1 MYNQYTQH
9 KQNVIKQCL
18 DQQVMGADTP
28 ARQLLVQ
35 KMQVDAKYYQD
46 VFNTLC
52 NRVESLYLQ
61 GKFNPE
67 DYNSLVNLAYEVYND
82 YVAFFA
88 INYGT
93 HNITPAPDINT
104 HQAMQQAA
112 GMYVNY
118 RDGDQRFLLSFYQQ
132 QMMGNQQMQP
142 MQQVPQ
148 MPFGN
153 NMQMQ
158 GFQQPQMNM
167 YGQIQPMQPQM
178 MQGYPQQQVPQQYGG
193 GFAMTISN
201 PGASNTA
208 NMDMNLMSNS
218 TPQPSTSSNTLTEN
232 QAQDAFFNIGNRNSG
247 RELKFNYYI
256 NTGYSDEEI
265 SKRKEEQTLEE
276 MRLKM
281 EAHNRRVREDELR
294 RKEEHNRQANDS
306 LEKMFVDTVSK
317 TPEEHQKFIS
327 DMEDPEKVQNAIQE
341 ASIQVGQIQTDK
353 PYYELIRHSP
363 VSNAVTE
370 TNTGSVVDFDEQ
382 PSSSLLIEPVE
393 AVIEDDPFAVYDYP
407 EDAPPENVP
416 VRVLKRR
423 PSRVINTN
431 WMAIPEK
438 DLDVW
443 VEGNEELD
451 EHRCEFV
458 PRDLYPVYDDEIEW
472 VKEGNEYVG
481 YLNYSAEGKYYRE
494 PVAFRN
500 PSWNVWT
507 MTKYTERG
515 YYFILDRFNYPVQKT
530 YKLDERQIMERKNH
544 IIPTHLPVEGTYQ
557 TGIPYSE
564 THGDTDLLKA
574 ADNLLLSDEEL
585 KEQLAK
591 LSEEEKEF
599 ANVDYDGT
607 TREVLNLDELVSACL
622 VSHQEYRPN
631 SKAAVY
637 RVVTSN
643 TTFCKERQNDTLALI
658 KECETMDD
666 FYETIYKPI
675 KEVEP
680 VLAKRLV
687 DLLDRNYNR
696 VMVKCGL
703 PNVHVTCSIN
713 IYKDVE
719 NTQILPNPRREEQY
733 KLSLKEMFENFISEE
748 FLKDGVLLHDDEESR
763 YLSVLPVTGSVLVV
777 DKEMNEFE
785 GVVGPD
791 QESRQN
797 RWFELS
803 ADDYVELNTFLINL
817 ISRNEPQAKEFY
829 IITKDGFLI
838 EAIKGYSTYKSEN
851 RIYIRILN

>member
-18 DQQVMGADTP
+18 DQQVMAADTP

-61 GKFNPE
+61 GKLNPE

-132 QMMGNQQMQP
+132 QMMSNQQMQP
-142 MQQVPQ
+142 MQQVQQ

-158 GFQQPQMNM
+158 GYQQPQMNM
-167 YGQIQPMQPQM
+167 YGQMQPMQPQM

-208 NMDMNLMSNS
+208 NMDMNLMGNNA
-218 TPQPSTSSNTLTEN
+218 TQPSNTSKTLTEN

-265 SKRKEEQTLEE
+265 SKRKEEQTLKE

-281 EAHNRRVREDELR
+281 EAHNNRVRENELR
-294 RKEEHNRQANDS
+294 RKEERNKQADDS

-327 DMEDPEKVQNAIQE
+327 DMEDPQNVQNAIQE

-353 PYYELIRHSP
+353 PYYELISHSP

-382 PSSSLLIEPVE
+382 PAEQPE
-393 AVIEDDPFAVYDYP
+393 DPVIEDDPLAVYDYP
-407 EDAPPENVP
+407 EDVPPENVP

-423 PSRVINTN
+423 PNRVINTN

-443 VEGNEELD
+443 VEGNKELD

-500 PSWNVWT
+500 PSWNIWT

-530 YKLDERQIMERKNH
+530 YHLDEQQIMERKNH
-544 IIPTHLPVEGTYQ
+544 IIPKTLPVDGTYQ

-564 THGDTDLLKA
+564 THGDTSLIKA
-574 ADNLLLSDEEL
+574 ADNLRLSEDEL
-585 KEQLAK
+585 KEQLEK

-622 VSHQEYRPN
+622 VSHQEYRPD

-658 KECETMDD
+658 KECESMDD

-675 KEVEP
+675 KEKEP

-687 DLLDRNYNR
+687 ELLDRNYNR

-703 PNVHVTCSIN
+703 PNVRVTFSIN

-719 NTQILPNPRREEQY
+719 HTQILPNPSREVQY
-733 KLSLKEMFENFISEE
+733 KQALKEMFENFISDE
-748 FLKDGVLLHDDEESR
+748 FLKDGVLLHDDDEESR

-791 QESRQN
+791 QEN
-797 RWFELS
+797 LNGRWFELS
-803 ADDYVELNTFLINL
+803 KDDYVELNTFLINL
-817 ISRNEPQAKEFY
+817 IDRYEPQAKEFY

-838 EAIKGYSTYKSEN
+838 EAIKGYSTYRSES
-851 RIYIRILN
+851 RIYIRVMN

>member
-18 DQQVMGADTP
+18 DQQVMTADTP

-61 GKFNPE
+61 GKLNTE
-67 DYNSLVNLAYEVYND
+67 DYNSLVNLSYEVYND

-93 HNITPAPDINT
+93 HNIVPAPDINT

-132 QMMGNQQMQP
+132 QMVNNQQVQQIQP
-142 MQQVPQ
+142 MQQ

-153 NMQMQ
+153 NIQMQ

-167 YGQIQPMQPQM
+167 YGQMQPMQM

-208 NMDMNLMSNS
+208 NMDMNLMSNNA
-218 TPQPSTSSNTLTEN
+218 TQPSNTSNTLSEQ
-232 QAQDAFFNIGNRNSG
+232 QAQNAFFNIGNRNSG

-281 EAHNRRVREDELR
+281 EAHNSRVRENELR
-294 RKEEHNRQANDS
+294 RKEERNRQTDDS

-327 DMEDPEKVQNAIQE
+327 DMEDPENVQNAIQE
-341 ASIQVGQIQTDK
+341 ATIQVGQIATSK
-353 PYYELIRHSP
+353 PYYELISHSP
-363 VSNAVTE
+363 VSNGVTE
-370 TNTGSVVDFDEQ
+370 VNTSSVVDFDEQ
-382 PSSSLLIEPVE
+382 PSSSLSIEPVE
-393 AVIEDDPFAVYDYP
+393 AVIEDDPFAIYDQS
-407 EDAPPENVP
+407 EDAPPEGVP
-416 VRVLKRR
+416 VRVLKRK
-423 PSRVINTN
+423 PNRVININ

-451 EHRCEFV
+451 EHRSEFV

-472 VKEGNEYVG
+472 VKEGDEYVG
-481 YLNYSAEGKYYRE
+481 YLNYCAEGKYYRE

-530 YKLDERQIMERKNH
+530 YHLDEQQIMERKNH
-544 IIPTHLPVEGTYQ
+544 IIPKTLPVDGTYQ

-564 THGDTDLLKA
+564 THGDTNLIKA
-574 ADNLLLSDEEL
+574 ADNLILSEDEL
-585 KEQLAK
+585 KEQLEK

-622 VSHQEYRPN
+622 VSHQEYRPD

-658 KECETMDD
+658 KECESMDD

-675 KEVEP
+675 KEKEP

-687 DLLDRNYNR
+687 ELLDRNYNR
-696 VMVKCGL
+696 VMVKWGL
-703 PNVHVTCSIN
+703 PNVRVTFSIN

-719 NTQILPNPRREEQY
+719 HTQILPNPSREVQY
-733 KLSLKEMFENFISEE
+733 KQALKEMFENFISDE

-791 QESRQN
+791 QEN
-797 RWFELS
+797 LNGRWFELS
-803 ADDYVELNTFLINL
+803 KDDYVELNTFLINL
-817 ISRNEPQAKEFY
+817 IDRYEPQAKEFY

-838 EAIKGYSTYKSEN
+838 EAIKGYSTYKSET
-851 RIYIRILN
+851 RIYIRVMN

>member
-18 DQQVMGADTP
+18 DQQVMTADTP

-61 GKFNPE
+61 GKLNTE
-67 DYNSLVNLAYEVYND
+67 DYNSLVNLSYEVYND

-93 HNITPAPDINT
+93 HNIVPAPDINT

-132 QMMGNQQMQP
+132 QMVNNQQVQQIQP
-142 MQQVPQ
+142 MQQ

-153 NMQMQ
+153 NIQMQ

-167 YGQIQPMQPQM
+167 YGQMQPMQM

-208 NMDMNLMSNS
+208 NMDMNLMSNNA
-218 TPQPSTSSNTLTEN
+218 TQPSNTSNTLSEQ
-232 QAQDAFFNIGNRNSG
+232 QAQNAFFNIGNRNSG

-281 EAHNRRVREDELR
+281 EAHNSRVRENELR
-294 RKEEHNRQANDS
+294 RKEERNRQTDDS

-327 DMEDPEKVQNAIQE
+327 DMEDPENVQNAIQE
-341 ASIQVGQIQTDK
+341 ATIQVGQIATSK
-353 PYYELIRHSP
+353 PYYELISHSP
-363 VSNAVTE
+363 VSNGVTE
-370 TNTGSVVDFDEQ
+370 VNTSSVVDFDEQ
-382 PSSSLLIEPVE
+382 PSSSLSIEPVE
-393 AVIEDDPFAVYDYP
+393 AVIEDDPFAIYDQS
-407 EDAPPENVP
+407 EDAPPEGVP
-416 VRVLKRR
+416 VRVLKRK
-423 PSRVINTN
+423 PNRVININ

-451 EHRCEFV
+451 EHRSEFV

-472 VKEGNEYVG
+472 VKEGDEYVG
-481 YLNYSAEGKYYRE
+481 YLNYCAEGKYYRE

-530 YKLDERQIMERKNH
+530 YHLDEQQIMERKNH
-544 IIPTHLPVEGTYQ
+544 IIPKTLPVDGTYQ

-564 THGDTDLLKA
+564 THGDTNLIKA
-574 ADNLLLSDEEL
+574 ADNLILSEDEL
-585 KEQLAK
+585 KEQLEK

-622 VSHQEYRPN
+622 VSHQEYRPD

-658 KECETMDD
+658 KECESMDD

-675 KEVEP
+675 KEKEP

-687 DLLDRNYNR
+687 ELLDRNYNR

-703 PNVHVTCSIN
+703 PNVRVTFSIN

-719 NTQILPNPRREEQY
+719 HTQILPNPSREVQY
-733 KLSLKEMFENFISEE
+733 KQALKEMFENFISDE

-791 QESRQN
+791 QEN
-797 RWFELS
+797 LNGRWFELS
-803 ADDYVELNTFLINL
+803 KDDYVELNTFLINL
-817 ISRNEPQAKEFY
+817 IDRYEPQAKEFY

-838 EAIKGYSTYKSEN
+838 EAIKGYSTYKSET
-851 RIYIRILN
+851 RIYIRVMN

>member
-18 DQQVMGADTP
+18 DQQVMAADTP

-67 DYNSLVNLAYEVYND
+67 DYNSMVNLAYEVYND

-132 QMMGNQQMQP
+132 MMGNQQVPQMQ
-142 MQQVPQ
+142 MQQ

-167 YGQIQPMQPQM
+167 YGQMQPMQM

-193 GFAMTISN
+193 GFAISTSN

-208 NMDMNLMSNS
+208 NMDMNLMSNNA
-218 TPQPSTSSNTLTEN
+218 TQPSNTSNTLSEQ
-232 QAQDAFFNIGNRNSG
+232 QAQNAFFNIGNRNSG

-265 SKRKEEQTLEE
+265 SKRKEEQVLEE

-281 EAHNRRVREDELR
+281 EAHNSRVREDELR
-294 RKEEHNRQANDS
+294 RKEERNRQADGS
-306 LEKMFVDTVSK
+306 LEKMFVDAVSK

-341 ASIQVGQIQTDK
+341 ASIQVGQIATSK
-353 PYYELIRHSP
+353 PYYELISHSAM
-363 VSNAVTE
+363 SNGVTE
-370 TNTGSVVDFDEQ
+370 TNTSSVVDFDEQ
-382 PSSSLLIEPVE
+382 PSSSLSTEPVE
-393 AVIEDDPFAVYDYP
+393 SVIEDDPLAVYDYAEDMPP
-407 EDAPPENVP
+407 EDVP

-423 PSRVINTN
+423 PNRVINTN

-451 EHRCEFV
+451 EHRSEFV

-472 VKEGNEYVG
+472 VKEGDEYVG

-500 PSWNVWT
+500 PSWNIWT

-544 IIPTHLPVEGTYQ
+544 IIPTKLPVPGTFQ
-557 TGIPYSE
+557 TDIPYSE
-564 THGDTDLLKA
+564 THGNTDLIKA
-574 ADNLLLSDEEL
+574 ADNLKLSEEEL
-585 KEQLAK
+585 KEQLEK
-591 LSEEEKEF
+591 LAEEEREF
-599 ANVDYDGT
+599 ANVEYDGT

-622 VSHQEYRPN
+622 VSHEEYHPKA
-631 SKAAVY
+631 KAAVY

-643 TTFCKERQNDTLALI
+643 TTFSKERHNDTLALI
-658 KECETMDD
+658 KECTTMDD

-675 KEVEP
+675 KETEP

-687 DLLDRNYNR
+687 ELLDRNYNR

-703 PNVHVTCSIN
+703 PDVRVTYTVN
-713 IYKDVE
+713 IYKAVE
-719 NTQILPNPRREEQY
+719 NTQIRPNPRREEQY
-733 KLSLKEMFENFISEE
+733 KRALEEMFENFISEE
-748 FLKDGVLLHDDEESR
+748 FLQEGVLLHDDDEESR
-763 YLSVLPVTGSVLVV
+763 YLSVLPVTGSVLVL

-791 QESRQN
+791 QESRYN

-803 ADDYVELNTFLINL
+803 KDDYVELNTFLINL
-817 ISRNEPQAKEFY
+817 IDKNEPQAKEFY
-829 IITKDGFLI
+829 IVTKDGFLI
-838 EAIKGYSTYKSEN
+838 EAIKGYSTYLSDS
-851 RIYIRILN
+851 RIYIRVLN

>member
-61 GKFNPE
+61 GKLNPD
-67 DYNSLVNLAYEVYND
+67 DYNSMVNLAYEVYND

-132 QMMGNQQMQP
+132 QMMGNQQVPQMQP
-142 MQQVPQ
+142 MQQ

-167 YGQIQPMQPQM
+167 YGQMQPMQM
-178 MQGYPQQQVPQQYGG
+178 VQGYPQQQVPQQYGG

-208 NMDMNLMSNS
+208 NMDMNLMSNNATQQS
-218 TPQPSTSSNTLTEN
+218 NTSNTLTEN
-232 QAQDAFFNIGNRNSG
+232 QAQNAFFNIGNRNVNN
-247 RELKFNYYI
+247 ELKFSYYT
-256 NTGYSDEEI
+256 NTGLSDEEI

-281 EAHNRRVREDELR
+281 EAHNNRVRENELR
-294 RKEEHNRQANDS
+294 RKEERNKQADDS

-327 DMEDPEKVQNAIQE
+327 DMEDPQNVQNAIQE
-341 ASIQVGQIQTDK
+341 ATIQVGQIQTTK
-353 PYYELIRHSP
+353 PYYELISHSAM
-363 VSNAVTE
+363 SNGVTE
-370 TNTGSVVDFDEQ
+370 VNTSSVVDFDEQ
-382 PSSSLLIEPVE
+382 PSSSLPIEPVE
-393 AVIEDDPFAVYDYP
+393 AVIEDDPFAIYDP
-407 EDAPPENVP
+407 SEDVPPEGVP
-416 VRVLKRR
+416 VRVLKRK
-423 PSRVINTN
+423 PNRVININ

-451 EHRCEFV
+451 EHRSDFV

-472 VKEGNEYVG
+472 VKEGDEYVG
-481 YLNYSAEGKYYRE
+481 YLNYCAEGKYYRE

-530 YKLDERQIMERKNH
+530 YHLDEQQIMERKNH
-544 IIPTHLPVEGTYQ
+544 IIPKTLPVDGTYQ

-564 THGDTDLLKA
+564 THGDTNLIKA
-574 ADNLLLSDEEL
+574 ADNLRLSEDEL
-585 KEQLAK
+585 KEQLEK

-622 VSHQEYRPN
+622 VSHQEYRPD

-658 KECETMDD
+658 KECESMDD

-675 KEVEP
+675 KEKEP

-687 DLLDRNYNR
+687 ELLDRNYNR

-703 PNVHVTCSIN
+703 PNVRVTFSIN

-719 NTQILPNPRREEQY
+719 HTQILPNPSREVQY
-733 KLSLKEMFENFISEE
+733 KQALKEMFENFISDE

-791 QESRQN
+791 QEN
-797 RWFELS
+797 LNGRWFELS
-803 ADDYVELNTFLINL
+803 KDDYVELNTFLINL
-817 ISRNEPQAKEFY
+817 IDRYEPQAKEFY

-838 EAIKGYSTYKSEN
+838 EAIKGYSTYKSET
-851 RIYIRILN
+851 RIYIRVMN

>member
-18 DQQVMGADTP
+18 DQQVMTADTP

-61 GKFNPE
+61 GKLNTE
-67 DYNSLVNLAYEVYND
+67 DYNSLVNLSYEVYND

-93 HNITPAPDINT
+93 HNIVPAPDINT

-132 QMMGNQQMQP
+132 QMVNNQQVPQMQQMQ
-142 MQQVPQ
+142 Q

-167 YGQIQPMQPQM
+167 YGQMQPMQM

-208 NMDMNLMSNS
+208 TMDMNLMSNNA
-218 TPQPSTSSNTLTEN
+218 TQPSASSNTLTEN
-232 QAQDAFFNIGNRNSG
+232 QAQNAFFNIGNRNVNN
-247 RELKFNYYI
+247 ELKFSYYT
-256 NTGYSDEEI
+256 NTGLSDEEI

-276 MRLKM
+276 MRLHF
-281 EAHNRRVREDELR
+281 EAHNSRVRENELR
-294 RKEEHNRQANDS
+294 RKEERNKQADDS
-306 LEKMFVDTVSK
+306 LEKMFVDAVSK
-317 TPEEHQKFIS
+317 TPEEHQKFIKE
-327 DMEDPEKVQNAIQE
+327 MEDPQNVQNAIQE
-341 ASIQVGQIQTDK
+341 ASVQVGQIATTK
-353 PYYELIRHSP
+353 PYYELINNAT
-363 VSNAVTE
+363 VSNVNIEA
-370 TNTGSVVDFDEQ
+370 NTDSVVDWDVQ
-382 PSSSLLIEPVE
+382 PTSELPIEPEEPVM
-393 AVIEDDPFAVYDYP
+393 EDDPFAIYDAS
-407 EDAPPENVP
+407 EDMPPEGVP
-416 VRVLKRR
+416 VRVLKRK
-423 PSRVINTN
+423 PNRVININ

-451 EHRCEFV
+451 EHRSEFV

-472 VKEGNEYVG
+472 VKEGDEYVG
-481 YLNYSAEGKYYRE
+481 YLNYCAEGKYYRE

-500 PSWNVWT
+500 PSWNIWT

-530 YKLDERQIMERKNH
+530 YHLDEQQIMERKNH
-544 IIPTHLPVEGTYQ
+544 IIPKTLPVDGTYQ

-564 THGDTDLLKA
+564 THGDTSLIKA
-574 ADNLLLSDEEL
+574 ADNLRLSEDEL
-585 KEQLAK
+585 KEQLEK

-658 KECETMDD
+658 KECESMDD

-675 KEVEP
+675 KEKEP

-687 DLLDRNYNR
+687 ELLDRNYNR

-703 PNVHVTCSIN
+703 PNVRVTFSIN

-719 NTQILPNPRREEQY
+719 NTQIRPNPIREEQY
-733 KLSLKEMFENFISEE
+733 KQALKEMFENFISDE

-791 QESRQN
+791 QEN
-797 RWFELS
+797 LNGRWFELS
-803 ADDYVELNTFLINL
+803 KDDYVELNTFLINL
-817 ISRNEPQAKEFY
+817 IDRYEPQAKEFY

-838 EAIKGYSTYKSEN
+838 EAIKGYSTYKSET
-851 RIYIRILN
+851 RIYIRVMN

>member
-67 DYNSLVNLAYEVYND
+67 DYNSMVNLAYEVYND

-104 HQAMQQAA
+104 HQAMQNAA

-132 QMMGNQQMQP
+132 QMMGNQQVPQMQ
-142 MQQVPQ
+142 MQQ

-153 NMQMQ
+153 NIQMQ
-158 GFQQPQMNM
+158 GYQQPQMNM
-167 YGQIQPMQPQM
+167 YGQMQPMQM

-218 TPQPSTSSNTLTEN
+218 EPQPSTSSNTLTEN
-232 QAQDAFFNIGNRNSG
+232 QAQNAFFNIGNRNSG

-281 EAHNRRVREDELR
+281 EAHNNRVRENELR
-294 RKEEHNRQANDS
+294 RKEERNRQENDS

-341 ASIQVGQIQTDK
+341 ATIQVGQIATSK
-353 PYYELIRHSP
+353 PYYELISHSAM
-363 VSNAVTE
+363 SNGVTE
-370 TNTGSVVDFDEQ
+370 SNTSSVVDFDEQ
-382 PSSSLLIEPVE
+382 PSGSLSTEPVE
-393 AVIEDDPFAVYDYP
+393 EVIEDDPLAVYDYP
-407 EDAPPENVP
+407 EDMPPEGVP
-416 VRVLKRR
+416 VRVLKRK
-423 PSRVINTN
+423 PNRVININ

-451 EHRCEFV
+451 EHRSEFV

-472 VKEGNEYVG
+472 VKEGDEYVG
-481 YLNYSAEGKYYRE
+481 YLNYCAEGKYYRE

-530 YKLDERQIMERKNH
+530 YHLDEQQIMERKNH
-544 IIPTHLPVEGTYQ
+544 IIPKTLPVDGTYQ

-564 THGDTDLLKA
+564 THGDTNLIKA
-574 ADNLLLSDEEL
+574 ADNLRLSEDEL
-585 KEQLAK
+585 KEQLEK

-658 KECETMDD
+658 KECESMDD

-675 KEVEP
+675 KEKES
-680 VLAKRLV
+680 VLVKRLV
-687 DLLDRNYNR
+687 ELLDRNYNR

-703 PNVHVTCSIN
+703 PNVRVTFSIN

-719 NTQILPNPRREEQY
+719 HTQILPNPSREVQY
-733 KLSLKEMFENFISEE
+733 KQALKEMFENFISDE

-791 QESRQN
+791 QEN
-797 RWFELS
+797 LNGRWFELS
-803 ADDYVELNTFLINL
+803 KDDYVELNTFLINL
-817 ISRNEPQAKEFY
+817 IDRYEPQAKEFY

-838 EAIKGYSTYKSEN
+838 EAIKGYSTYKSET
-851 RIYIRILN
+851 RIYIRVMN

>member
-18 DQQVMGADTP
+18 DQQVMAADTP

-61 GKFNPE
+61 GKLNTE
-67 DYNSLVNLAYEVYND
+67 DYNSLVNLSYEVYND

-93 HNITPAPDINT
+93 HNIVPAPDINT

-132 QMMGNQQMQP
+132 QMVNNQQVQQMQP
-142 MQQVPQ
+142 MQQ

-153 NMQMQ
+153 NIQMQ

-167 YGQIQPMQPQM
+167 YGQMQPMQM

-208 NMDMNLMSNS
+208 TMDMNLMSNN
-218 TPQPSTSSNTLTEN
+218 TTQPSVSSNILTEN
-232 QAQDAFFNIGNRNSG
+232 QAQNAFFNIGNRNVNN
-247 RELKFNYYI
+247 ELKFSYYT
-256 NTGYSDEEI
+256 NTGLSDEEI

-281 EAHNRRVREDELR
+281 EAHNSRVRENELR
-294 RKEEHNRQANDS
+294 RKEERNRQENDS

-341 ASIQVGQIQTDK
+341 ASIQVGQIATTK
-353 PYYELIRHSP
+353 PYYELISHSP
-363 VSNAVTE
+363 VSNGVTE
-370 TNTGSVVDFDEQ
+370 VNTSSVVDFDEQ
-382 PSSSLLIEPVE
+382 PSSSLSIEPVE
-393 AVIEDDPFAVYDYP
+393 AVIEDDPFAIYDQS
-407 EDAPPENVP
+407 EDAPPEGVP
-416 VRVLKRR
+416 VRVLKRK
-423 PSRVINTN
+423 PNRVININ

-451 EHRCEFV
+451 EHRSEFV

-472 VKEGNEYVG
+472 VKEGDEYVG
-481 YLNYSAEGKYYRE
+481 YLNYCAEGKYYRE

-500 PSWNVWT
+500 PSWNIWT

-530 YKLDERQIMERKNH
+530 YHLDEQQIMERKNH
-544 IIPTHLPVEGTYQ
+544 IIPKTLPVDGTYQ

-564 THGDTDLLKA
+564 THGDTNLIKA
-574 ADNLLLSDEEL
+574 ADNLILSEDEL
-585 KEQLAK
+585 KEQLEK

-599 ANVDYDGT
+599 ANVEYDGT

-622 VSHQEYRPN
+622 VSHQEYRPD

-658 KECETMDD
+658 KECESMDD

-675 KEVEP
+675 KEKEP

-687 DLLDRNYNR
+687 ELLDRNYNR

-703 PNVHVTCSIN
+703 PNVRVTFSIN

-719 NTQILPNPRREEQY
+719 HTQILPNPSREVQY
-733 KLSLKEMFENFISEE
+733 KQALKEMFENFISDE

-791 QESRQN
+791 QEN
-797 RWFELS
+797 LNGRWFELS
-803 ADDYVELNTFLINL
+803 KDDYVELNTFLINL
-817 ISRNEPQAKEFY
+817 IDRYEPQAKEFY

-838 EAIKGYSTYKSEN
+838 EAIKGYSTYKSET
-851 RIYIRILN
+851 RIYIRVMN

>member
-18 DQQVMGADTP
+18 DQQVMAADTP

-61 GKFNPE
+61 GKFNPD
-67 DYNSLVNLAYEVYND
+67 DYNSMVNLAYEVYND

-132 QMMGNQQMQP
+132 QMVNNQQVQQMQP
-142 MQQVPQ
+142 MQQ

-167 YGQIQPMQPQM
+167 YGQMQPMQM

-208 NMDMNLMSNS
+208 TMDMNLMSNNA
-218 TPQPSTSSNTLTEN
+218 TQPSASSNTLTEN
-232 QAQDAFFNIGNRNSG
+232 QAQNAFFNIGNRNVNN
-247 RELKFNYYI
+247 ELKFSYYT
-256 NTGYSDEEI
+256 NTGLSDEEI

-281 EAHNRRVREDELR
+281 EAHNNRVRENELR
-294 RKEEHNRQANDS
+294 RKEERNKQADDS
-306 LEKMFVDTVSK
+306 LEKMFVDAVSK
-317 TPEEHQKFIS
+317 TPEEHQKFIKE
-327 DMEDPEKVQNAIQE
+327 MEDPQNVQNAIHE
-341 ASIQVGQIQTDK
+341 ATIQVGQIQTSK
-353 PYYELIRHSP
+353 PYYELISHS
-363 VSNAVTE
+363 VMSNGVTE
-370 TNTGSVVDFDEQ
+370 TNTSSVVDFDEQ
-382 PSSSLLIEPVE
+382 PSSSLPIEPVE
-393 AVIEDDPFAVYDYP
+393 AVIEDDPFAIYDAS
-407 EDAPPENVP
+407 EDMPPEGVP
-416 VRVLKRR
+416 VRVLKRK
-423 PSRVINTN
+423 PNRVININ

-451 EHRCEFV
+451 EHRSDFV

-472 VKEGNEYVG
+472 VKEGDEYVG
-481 YLNYSAEGKYYRE
+481 YLNYCAEGKYYRE

-500 PSWNVWT
+500 PSWNIWT

-544 IIPTHLPVEGTYQ
+544 IIPKTLPVDGTYQ

-564 THGDTDLLKA
+564 THGDTSLIKA
-574 ADNLLLSDEEL
+574 ADNLRLSEDEL
-585 KEQLAK
+585 KEQLEK

-622 VSHQEYRPN
+622 VSHQEYRPD

-658 KECETMDD
+658 KECESMDD

-675 KEVEP
+675 KEKEP

-687 DLLDRNYNR
+687 ELLDRNYNR

-703 PNVHVTCSIN
+703 PNVRVTFSIN

-719 NTQILPNPRREEQY
+719 HTQILPNPSREVQY
-733 KLSLKEMFENFISEE
+733 KQALKEMFENFISDE

-791 QESRQN
+791 QEN
-797 RWFELS
+797 LNGRWFELS
-803 ADDYVELNTFLINL
+803 KDDYVELNTFLINL
-817 ISRNEPQAKEFY
+817 IDRYEPQAKEFY

-838 EAIKGYSTYKSEN
+838 EAIKGYSTYKSET
-851 RIYIRILN
+851 RIYIRVMN

>member
-18 DQQVMGADTP
+18 DQQVMAADTP

-35 KMQVDAKYYQD
+35 KMQVDPKYYQD

-61 GKFNPE
+61 GKLNTE

-132 QMMGNQQMQP
+132 QMVNNQQVQQMQP
-142 MQQVPQ
+142 MQQ

-167 YGQIQPMQPQM
+167 YGQMQPMQM

-208 NMDMNLMSNS
+208 NMDMNLMSSN
-218 TPQPSTSSNTLTEN
+218 TPQSNTSSNTLTEN
-232 QAQDAFFNIGNRNSG
+232 QAQNAFFNIGNRNANS
-247 RELKFNYYI
+247 ELKFSYYT
-256 NTGYSDEEI
+256 NTGLSDEEI
-265 SKRKEEQTLEE
+265 SKRKEEETLNE
-276 MRLKM
+276 MRRKM
-281 EAHNRRVREDELR
+281 DEHNRRVKENELR
-294 RKEEHNRQANDS
+294 RNEEGNQQANDP

-317 TPEEHQKFIS
+317 TPEEHQKFIQE
-327 DMEDPEKVQNAIQE
+327 MEDPQNVQNAIQE
-341 ASIQVGQIQTDK
+341 ASVQVGQVTTR
-353 PYYELIRHSP
+353 PYYELINNAT
-363 VSNAVTE
+363 VSNVNIEA
-370 TNTGSVVDFDEQ
+370 NTDSVVDWDVQSTSEL
-382 PSSSLLIEPVE
+382 PIEAEEP
-393 AVIEDDPFAVYDYP
+393 VIEDDPFAVYDAS
-407 EDAPPENVP
+407 EDAPPEGVP
-416 VRVLKRR
+416 VRVLKRK
-423 PSRVINTN
+423 PNRVININ

-451 EHRCEFV
+451 EHRSDFV

-472 VKEGNEYVG
+472 VKEGDEYVG
-481 YLNYSAEGKYYRE
+481 YLNYCAEGKYYRE

-530 YKLDERQIMERKNH
+530 YKLDEQQIMERKNH
-544 IIPTHLPVEGTYQ
+544 IIPTSLPVAGTYQ

-564 THGDTDLLKA
+564 THGNTNLIKA
-574 ADNLLLSDEEL
+574 ADNLRLSEDEL
-585 KEQLAK
+585 KEQLEK

-658 KECETMDD
+658 KECVSMDD

-675 KEVEP
+675 KEKEP

-687 DLLDRNYNR
+687 ELLDRNYNR

-719 NTQILPNPRREEQY
+719 NTQIRPNPIREEQY
-733 KLSLKEMFENFISEE
+733 KQALKEMFENFISDE

-763 YLSVLPVTGSVLVV
+763 YLSVLPVTGSVLVL

-791 QESRQN
+791 QEN
-797 RWFELS
+797 LNGRWFELS
-803 ADDYVELNTFLINL
+803 KDDYVELNTFLINL
-817 ISRNEPQAKEFY
+817 IDRYEPQAKEFY

-838 EAIKGYSTYKSEN
+838 EAIKGYSTYKSES
-851 RIYIRILN
+851 RIYIRVMN